1 MTEPTVEKAM
11 ILDSYAR
18 EKIVRTI
25 DDLELALAA
34 ARNFMEMVAYCEEQG
49 IEPTEDVCKVVYEM
63 KKLRY
68 PNAPAGPGSDIDK
81 VCGLFHSGQTAVHAA
96 GTSHQ
101 QSEMISGCRNGWK
114 EG

>member
-34 ARNFMEMVAYCEEQG
+34 ARNFMGMVAYCEEQG
-49 IEPTEDVCKVVYEM
+49 IEPTEDV
-63 KKLRY
+63 
-68 PNAPAGPGSDIDK
+68 
-81 VCGLFHSGQTAVHAA
+81 
-96 GTSHQ
+96 
-101 QSEMISGCRNGWK
+101 
-114 EG
+114 